1 VKIIFLKD
9 LKRDICAGWA
19 KVVDFDLKSCEGRG
33 RKEGGVGQN
42 YHFSKEI
49 KYRK

>member
-1 VKIIFLKD
+1 VKIIFLRG
-9 LKRDICAGWA
+9 LKRDICVGWA

-33 RKEGGVGQN
+33 RNKGGVDQN

-49 KYRK
+49 KCGK